1 MGPSRRPG
9 APGAPW
15 GGAAGP
21 RASWGTTEQ
30 PRRHKK
36 GPDRPRLGAPTA
48 LFRGHRRSRSIGLES
63 WRKQLFLDRWASAY
77 IWARDHTSH
86 FDQGRLLHLKNSAR
100 NAVDRFSPAAGPNPP
115 FRVSAHTTLNCLTCS
130 SCFYSGSM
138 AVADAAIEKTNEP
151 HLGHSTS
158 TRGDELLLEAI
169 LPALA
174 APQTSHRSE
183 DFSLLPLDGRSEHYS
198 LYATS
203 S

>member
-1 MGPSRRPG
+1 
-9 APGAPW
+9 
-15 GGAAGP
+15 
-21 RASWGTTEQ
+21 
-30 PRRHKK
+30 
-36 GPDRPRLGAPTA
+36 
-48 LFRGHRRSRSIGLES
+48 
-63 WRKQLFLDRWASAY
+63 
-77 IWARDHTSH
+77 
-86 FDQGRLLHLKNSAR
+86 
-100 NAVDRFSPAAGPNPP
+100 
-115 FRVSAHTTLNCLTCS
+115 
-130 SCFYSGSM
+130 M

-203 S
+203 SQ